1 MVSKKGESQAP
12 EVVQTSTRIL
22 EDTAKTDASADTKA
36 ADTKTDDTKAADT
49 KAADTKA
56 TDAKTET
63 KAEPYLTMLTQKETH
78 TADFSYQK
86 TETKNLFDFSMKFS
100 ADQNSKYGWGCQA
113 TSLNPNADNAAFKSK
128 ALGGYTTTAKVAVV
142 ATTGDSVLWSSFF
155 AMIIMVVGVF
165 FY

>member
-36 ADTKTDDTKAADT
+36 ADTKTDDTKT
-49 KAADTKA
+49 
-56 TDAKTET
+56 
-63 KAEPYLTMLTQKETH
+63 
-78 TADFSYQK
+78 
-86 TETKNLFDFSMKFS
+86 